1 MELTEQKL
9 EVRKVRYIYVPRVS
23 VSSPSLSSL
32 NSTLSADEVLKR
44 FLVTFLFFLF
54 RLFFV
59 TGTGNVSL
67 PDPAETEELQ
77 IFLRGDSS
85 SQTLAI
91 MCHSSSF
98 CHRNWFDSVRSS
110 LSAYRGPDL
119 DLKRQPTDMK
129 AEDTWCLKEERWGCF
144 EGGGVIGKSTGMSLG
159 LTGESLKNEGTG
171 LFGRVAG
178 SLERQD
184 WKDGITREIRSL
196 NFAILGGSRLV
207 SVWGRE

>member
-67 PDPAETEELQ
+67 PDPAETEEL
-77 IFLRGDSS
+77 
-85 SQTLAI
+85 
-91 MCHSSSF
+91 
-98 CHRNWFDSVRSS
+98 
-110 LSAYRGPDL
+110 
-119 DLKRQPTDMK
+119 
-129 AEDTWCLKEERWGCF
+129 
-144 EGGGVIGKSTGMSLG
+144 
-159 LTGESLKNEGTG
+159 
-171 LFGRVAG
+171 
-178 SLERQD
+178 
-184 WKDGITREIRSL
+184 
-196 NFAILGGSRLV
+196 
-207 SVWGRE
+207 